1 MKIHE
6 KAALYD
12 QIIKDF
18 EDTIKAMEDHYNSIE
33 EIPNKPEI
41 KESNQSEIGYY
52 PRLVGTYSGSNFGLS
67 MKINKAK
74 GILNWYKT
82 QK

>member
-6 KAALYD
+6 KAYLYD
-12 QIIKDF
+12 QLIQDYESLVKDIKS
-18 EDTIKAMEDHYNSIE
+18 HYNLIE
-33 EIPNKPEI
+33 QIPEKPEI
-41 KESNQSEIGYY
+41 KESKRSDIGYY

-67 MKINKAK
+67 MKISKAE
-74 GILNWYKT
+74 GILNYYKS

>member
-1 MKIHE
+1 MKIPE
-6 KAALYD
+6 KASLYD
-12 QIIKDF
+12 QLLKDYEDLIKSIKDHHMMI
-18 EDTIKAMEDHYNSIE
+18 D

-41 KESNQSEIGYY
+41 LESKRSDIGYY

-67 MKINKAK
+67 MKISKAE
-74 GILNWYKT
+74 GILNYYKS

>member
-12 QIIKDF
+12 QLIKDF
-18 EDTIKAMEDHYNSIE
+18 ESVIDDMKSHYDSIE
-33 EIPNKPEI
+33 QIPEKPEI
-41 KESNQSEIGYY
+41 KESNRSDIGYY
-52 PRLVGTYSGSNFGLS
+52 PILVGTYSGSNFGLS
-67 MKINKAK
+67 MKLSKAQ
-74 GILNWYKT
+74 GILNWYKK